1 MQVRENGTYRSDD
14 VVEAFDWM
22 LPPAACPEESIIV
35 LLDCYYAHRTLD
47 AEELLLNEGRVLLF
61 HGGRTTPFTQ
71 VNDTHLHAA
80 VYPDRLSANH
90 M

>member
-1 MQVRENGTYRSDD
+1 MQVREDGSYRSDD
-14 VVEAFDWM
+14 FVEAFDWM
-22 LPPAACPEESIIV
+22 LRPAACPEERIIV

-47 AEELLLNEGRVLLF
+47 AEELLLDKGRVRLF
-61 HGGRTTPFTQ
+61 HDGRTTPFTQ

-80 VYPDRLSANH
+80 VYPDRLSAND